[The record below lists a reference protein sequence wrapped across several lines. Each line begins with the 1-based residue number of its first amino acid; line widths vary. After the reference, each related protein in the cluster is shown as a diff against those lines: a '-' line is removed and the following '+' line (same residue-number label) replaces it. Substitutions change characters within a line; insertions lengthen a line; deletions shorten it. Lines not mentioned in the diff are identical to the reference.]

1 MSRTTYYWNYCDG
14 VESAN
19 AAVAGFIYT
28 SCALVGTENLSAS
41 LQDFLYQLYSNSRI
55 LLTPNPS
62 FCVPFSPQ
70 NPPVLR
76 WISSTD
82 EIIDTYAAAKN

>member
-14 VESAN
+14 VERAI

-41 LQDFLYQLYSNSRI
+41 LQDFL
-55 LLTPNPS
+55 
-62 FCVPFSPQ
+62 F
-70 NPPVLR
+70 
-76 WISSTD
+76 
-82 EIIDTYAAAKN
+82 